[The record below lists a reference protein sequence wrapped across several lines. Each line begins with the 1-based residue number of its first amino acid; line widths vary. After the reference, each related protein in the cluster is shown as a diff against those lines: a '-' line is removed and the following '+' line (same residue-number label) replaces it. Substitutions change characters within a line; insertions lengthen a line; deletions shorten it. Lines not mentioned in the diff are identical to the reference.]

1 MKDKERIL
9 MVLIAKILPQ
19 ITQYGVKKEDYFKP
33 FIMDTKQLHVGD
45 LVSATTSII
54 TPNAYMIGY
63 VHEIKNDCI
72 VIREIGS
79 NKLCNYYN
87 EIFSII
93 NKDILGYEILE
104 GLQYKIYQKVLKA
117 FTRYTACTTK
127 FRSIE
132 FSDDICTVT
141 SREIFKDDKCGEVSF
156 KYDKHTK
163 ISDIGKI
170 LEDADM

>member
-9 MVLIAKILPQ
+9 MVLISRIVPALS
-19 ITQYGVKKEDYFKP
+19 QYGIKKEDYFKP
-33 FIMDTKQLHVGD
+33 CILDEKQLHIGD
-45 LVSATTSII
+45 LVLANTAIA
-54 TPNAYMIGY
+54 PNPYMIGY
-63 VHEIKNDCI
+63 IHEIKNNCV

-79 NKLCNYYN
+79 QKLCNYYN
-87 EIFSII
+87 EMFSII
-93 NKDILGYEILE
+93 NKDVLGYEILE

-117 FTRYTACTTK
+117 FDNYTGYTTR

-141 SREIFKDDKCGEVSF
+141 SREIFKNDKCGEVSF

-163 ISDIGKI
+163 ISDIGKV

>member
-9 MVLIAKILPQ
+9 MVIISRIVPALS
-19 ITQYGVKKEDYFKP
+19 QYGIRKEDYFKP

-45 LVSATTSII
+45 LVLANTAI
-54 TPNAYMIGY
+54 TPNPYMVGY
-63 VHEIKNDCI
+63 VHEIKNDCV

-79 NKLCNYYN
+79 QKLCNYYN
-87 EIFSII
+87 EMFSII
-93 NKDILGYEILE
+93 NKDVLGYEILE

-117 FTRYTACTTK
+117 FDNYTGYTTR

-141 SREIFKDDKCGEVSF
+141 SREIFKNDKCGEVSF

-163 ISDIGKI
+163 ISDIGKV